1 MTGRETARKSRC
13 VASRNHMRVRGDGLA
28 DVFYHLT
35 LKKGVHQ
42 LLRGNAPPFDR
53 PIHGGPGWAGRA
65 SQGKQAFH
73 RPPAKPLHL
82 LQAEDIVV
90 IVDAGSQIAR
100 SSVKKEQIFSVAIER
115 YDISCREIVAQAAR
129 RGSLPFAEHAGS
141 HDEAAIRPAAVMKIF
156 DDEIARFVA
165 VPAMRRDDFHR
176 RNLGR
181 EGFDQAITGHLSRNA
196 AVTGRLAVDQFQR
209 PVRATDDSVEK
220 SVMAFA
226 ANPLAQRD
234 RAEIDPL
241 VTQRQMERAM
251 CQLRQA
257 GQARADAVARDN
269 GVVDDERSMGRL
281 ALHADSKG
289 ELGAASPIIPKLI
302 PSG

>member
-82 LQAEDIVV
+82 LQAEVVV

-115 YDISCREIVAQAAR
+115 YDISCREIVVQPTR
-129 RGSLPFAEHAGS
+129 RSSLPFAEHAGS
-141 HDEAAIRPAAVMKIF
+141 DDEAAIRPAAVMKIF
-156 DDEIARFVA
+156 DDEIGRFVA

-176 RNLGR
+176 RNLSR
-181 EGFDQAITGHLSRNA
+181 EGFDQAIAGHLSRNA
-196 AVTGRLAVDQFQR
+196 AITGRLAVDQLQR
-209 PVRATDDSVEK
+209 QVRAPDYSVEK

-226 ANPLAQRD
+226 ANPLTQRD
-234 RAEIDPL
+234 WAEINPL
-241 VTQRQMERAM
+241 VTQRQIERAM

-257 GQARADAVARDN
+257 AQAGADAVARDN
-269 GVVDDERSMGRL
+269 
-281 ALHADSKG
+281 
-289 ELGAASPIIPKLI
+289 
-302 PSG
+302 